1 MGNQTSVPNGYI
13 KCADE
18 GSNCQIK
25 MSPMPT
31 VLYYGGETSYKM
43 IPFPP
48 NTISDTNV
56 ACNNQTL
63 GGDPLTGKPKACY
76 IPTHQPL
83 EQRPFCNIMENT
95 SENDNERNKKYT
107 FDCKIPKQKINA
119 DKPVFGWLGSAQKT
133 EPFIN
138 LRERY
143 NSIDYRQLLL
153 VIIVLLILYLVYN
166 NCNQ

>member
-1 MGNQTSVPNGYI
+1 MGNQTSIPAGYI

-18 GSNCQIK
+18 GSQCQIK
-25 MSPMPT
+25 RSPMPT
-31 VLYYGGETSYKM
+31 VLYYGGETTYKM
-43 IPFPP
+43 ITFPP

-83 EQRPFCNIMENT
+83 EQRPFCDIIINT
-95 SENDNERNKKYT
+95 SENDNERNEKYT
-107 FDCKIPKQKINA
+107 FDCKSKRKINA
-119 DKPVFGWLGSAQKT
+119 DVTSMSTPQNP
-133 EPFIN
+133 EHFINLN